1 MTDKHTDYPL
11 VWVELRDSERKLLA
25 KLITTEFQA
34 QVREEPSA
42 YLAQLVQLGR
52 KLGASV
58 K

>member
-1 MTDKHTDYPL
+1 MTEKHTDYPL
-11 VWVELRDSERKLLA
+11 VTIELRNSERALLA
-25 KLITTEFQA
+25 KLITREFQA
-34 QVREEPSA
+34 HVREEPSV